1 MRIGIIGLGHV
12 GSTIAYT
19 LVLKKMVSELVLID
33 CNQGKIEAETIE
45 LMDTAQ
51 NIKHNVT
58 ILTGYQNLKSADFVI
73 FSAGDITIF
82 ENADSD
88 RLAELKVTAKIVE
101 DVAPKL
107 KNSGFSGKI
116 ISITNPC
123 DVIALYLAEL
133 TDFSNDRVIA
143 TGTVIDT
150 DRLINLTQRQEV
162 MMIGEHGNSQVAVNH
177 VSDTDELAGRATGWQ
192 IYQVKKHTAFG
203 IASTTLRI
211 IQNITEQI
219 NEVLNVST
227 YDSSEKCYYGWPSIF
242 DGTRFVRQNLELTPQ
257 ETTKF
262 IKSLE
267 TIKQNYQSIQSL

>member
-19 LVLKKMVSELVLID
+19 LLLKKIANELVLID
-33 CNQGKIEAETIE
+33 NNQAKVAAETIE
-45 LMDTAQ
+45 LLDTAL
-51 NIKHNVT
+51 NIKHKIN
-58 ILTGYQNLKSADFVI
+58 ILTHYQDLESADFII

-82 ENADSD
+82 ENAESD

-107 KNSGFSGKI
+107 KESGFSGKI

-133 TDFSNDRVIA
+133 TGLPKEQVIG

-150 DRLINLTQRQEV
+150 DRLINITKRRDV
-162 MMIGEHGNSQVAVNH
+162 MMIGEHGNSQVAVNQ
-177 VSDTDELAGRATGWQ
+177 VSNSEESAGRAAGWQ
-192 IYQVKKHTAFG
+192 IYQAKRHTAFG
-203 IASTTLRI
+203 IASTTFRI
-211 IQNITEQI
+211 IQAMTEKN
-219 NEVLNVST
+219 NEVLNVSC
-227 YDSSEKCYYGWPSIF
+227 YDSTKDCYYGWPSLF
-242 DGTRFVRQNLELTPQ
+242 DGEKFVRQELELTA
-257 ETTKF
+257 EENIKF
-262 IKSLE
+262 IKSIE

>member
-19 LVLKKMVSELVLID
+19 LVLQKMVDELVLID
-33 CNQGKIEAETIE
+33 SNQAKVDAESIE
-45 LMDTAQ
+45 LLDTAQ

-58 ILTGYQNLKSADFVI
+58 ILMDYQNLASADFVI

-107 KNSGFSGKI
+107 KKSGFSGKI

-123 DVIALYLAEL
+123 DVIALYLTKLTGFAE
-133 TDFSNDRVIA
+133 NQVIA

-150 DRLINLTQRQEV
+150 DRLINITRRQAV

-177 VSDTDELAGRATGWQ
+177 VSKADEMAGRATGWQ

-211 IQNITEQI
+211 LKAMTGNS
-219 NEVLNVST
+219 NEVLNVSC
-227 YDSSEKCYYGWPSIF
+227 YDPAKGCYYGWPSMF
-242 DGTRFVRQNLELTPQ
+242 DGKKFIRQNLELTP
-257 ETTKF
+257 EEELSF
-262 IKSLE
+262 IKSIE
-267 TIKQNYQSIQSL
+267 TIKQNYQSIEVL